1 MNKVKGFTFAEALL
15 VLVILGI
22 IATICIGTIK
32 PENTDQLAN
41 DTKGEKAIS
50 IFTQAFTIIL
60 TKYSSYDN
68 FLRLNYNDNYI
79 SLANASDGANFVKL
93 LKRHLVLNE
102 HSLDTNQ
109 TWFSDPLIDY
119 KKNVIGAKSDLY
131 GNYIYLNDGV
141 IAGFRFY
148 DSCDATEI
156 NAVAPKNR
164 IHYEIKK
171 WYSTV

>member
-1 MNKVKGFTFAEALL
+1 M
-15 VLVILGI
+15 
-22 IATICIGTIK
+22 
-32 PENTDQLAN
+32 
-41 DTKGEKAIS
+41 
-50 IFTQAFTIIL
+50 
-60 TKYSSYDN
+60 
-68 FLRLNYNDNYI
+68 
-79 SLANASDGANFVKL
+79 
-93 LKRHLVLNE
+93 VLNE

-109 TWFSDPLIDY
+109 VWFSDPLIDY

-164 IHYEIKK
+164 IHYEIKNICASILIDVNAFK
-171 WYSTV
+171 RPNKLGSDQFIIPIDIYGIKFTNEEL